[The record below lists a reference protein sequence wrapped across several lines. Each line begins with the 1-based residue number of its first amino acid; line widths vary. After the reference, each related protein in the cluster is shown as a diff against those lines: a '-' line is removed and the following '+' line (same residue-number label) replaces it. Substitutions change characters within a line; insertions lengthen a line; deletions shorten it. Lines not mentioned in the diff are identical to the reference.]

1 MTEERD
7 TKFLNP
13 SSPKY
18 RFLILL
24 FVAFLAY
31 GSYFAYDSLGAIA
44 PLLIKALGIGREQI
58 GIAYS
63 VYSIAAIFSVFLG
76 GLLIDRIGTRRASL
90 LFSSLI
96 VLGAFFV
103 AVAGNIYTIYI
114 GRVIFGIGSE
124 SLVVCQSAILARWF
138 KGKELALAFGI
149 SLTLSRLG
157 TILSFNIEASI
168 AEKFGNFRYALW
180 AAFLFCVLSLFSNLV
195 YYFLD
200 RFGSKVLN
208 LREAG
213 SEDKIRL
220 KEIKDLPSSYWMI
233 VFLCLTFYSAIFPF
247 TSLSTDFFNSK
258 WGIPLSLKESG
269 SAFISSIINFFK
281 GIFTTAGGITSIIMI
296 ASAIFAPIF
305 GRMVDKLGRRVSIIL
320 FGSALMIPAYI
331 LMGFTNIY
339 PVFPMLI
346 LGISFS
352 LVPAALWPSVPLI
365 VKEGKVGTAFG
376 LMTMIQNIGLFLFPY
391 LNGKLRDL
399 TNGYTASMVMFTIL
413 GISGFT
419 LSIFLKMSDKKMGN
433 LLEKGDKLKG
443 DLL

>member
-1 MTEERD
+1 MIEEREI
-7 TKFLNP
+7 KFLNP
-13 SSPKY
+13 SSAGY

-63 VYSIAAIFSVFLG
+63 AYSIAAIFSVFLG
-76 GLLIDRIGTRRASL
+76 GLLVDRIGTRKASL

-96 VLGAFFV
+96 VFGAFIV

-168 AEKFGNFRYALW
+168 AEKFGSFRSALW
-180 AAFLFCVLSLFSNLV
+180 AAFLFCVFSLLANLA

-200 RFGSKVLN
+200 SFGSKVLK
-208 LREAG
+208 LREAS
-213 SEDKIRL
+213 SEEKIRL
-220 KEIKDLPSSYWMI
+220 EEIKELPSSYWMA

-258 WGIPLSLKESG
+258 WGIPLSLQEGGSG
-269 SAFISSIINFFK
+269 LISSIINFFK
-281 GIFTTAGGITSIIMI
+281 GIFKTAGGITSIIMI

-305 GRMVDKLGRRVSIIL
+305 GRMVDKIGKRVSILIL
-320 FGSALMIPAYI
+320 GSAMMIPTYI

-339 PVFPMLI
+339 PAFPMI
-346 LGISFS
+346 FLGISFS
-352 LVPAALWPSVPLI
+352 LVPSALWPSVPLI
-365 VKEGKVGTAFG
+365 VREEKVGTAFG

-413 GISGFT
+413 GLLGFT
-419 LSIFLKMSDKKMGN
+419 FSILLKISDRKMGN
-433 LLEKGDKLKG
+433 LLEKGK
-443 DLL
+443 